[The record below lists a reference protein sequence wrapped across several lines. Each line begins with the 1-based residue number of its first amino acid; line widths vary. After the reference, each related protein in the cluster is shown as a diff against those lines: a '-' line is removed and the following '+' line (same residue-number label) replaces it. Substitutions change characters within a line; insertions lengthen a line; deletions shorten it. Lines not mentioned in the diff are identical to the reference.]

1 MAGFAKVE
9 SAYFFFEVK
18 MLSERLENLHPYVP
32 GEQPKDRIYIKLNAN
47 ENPFPPSKNVAKAIK
62 KSVSCHREKLRLY
75 PDPDSVE
82 LRTAIADMLN
92 STGGVLCNSQSA
104 KKELGF
110 KITPQMIFCGNGS
123 DEVLSFVFYTF
134 FGSRC
139 PLVLPEFTYS
149 FYPVYCGFYNIQMK
163 KIPLKNDWG
172 LDTDKM
178 LSESEKNNSPVI
190 FANPN
195 APTGIALKRAE
206 VESFLK
212 KIPSD
217 RILVVDEAYADFG
230 EESCLSLLK
239 DYKNLVIVRTFSK
252 SFSLAGMRLGFS
264 VANPEL
270 INSIFTVKNSF
281 NHFPVD
287 FLAQTAG
294 KAACE
299 NYSYY
304 EENAKKIVNE
314 RNLLT
319 EFLRSKNWFVIES
332 KTNFIFAKKD
342 GMGGTSIYE
351 AVKKAGILIRHFD
364 TPGIDD
370 FVRITI
376 GTKNQMDRLKKV
388 LAEI

>member
-1 MAGFAKVE
+1 
-9 SAYFFFEVK
+9 

-178 LSESEKNNSPVI
+178 LSESEKNNSPII

-217 RILVVDEAYADFG
+217 KILVVDEAYADFG

-294 KAACE
+294 TASCKAAA
-299 NYSYY
+299 YY
-304 EENAKKIVNE
+304 AKNAAAIVQE
-314 RNLLT
+314 RDKFSA
-319 EFLRSKNWFVIES
+319 FLRKNGWFVIDS
-332 KTNFIFAKKD
+332 RTNFVFAKKD
-342 GMGGTSIYE
+342 GHSGEEIYE
-351 AVKKAGILIRHFD
+351 TVKKAGILIRHFA
-364 TPGIDD
+364 TKGIED

-376 GTKNQMDRLKKV
+376 GTPEQMKKLSEV
-388 LAEI
+388 LGTL